1 MDLVLEFS
9 GIDEVA
15 LYGLWS
21 SYMYVDPRD
30 DFKAFF
36 VLRPLVRSRG
46 RNGGLSLKCRWE
58 GF

>member
-1 MDLVLEFS
+1 MLEFS

-15 LYGLWS
+15 LYGLWMFKAGELS
-21 SYMYVDPRD
+21 SL

-36 VLRPLVRSRG
+36 VLRPLVELSG
-46 RNGGLSLKCRWE
+46 RNGGLGLKCRWE